1 MEGITSRSR
10 GDLGKS
16 PSRGVRRSKRTSESP
31 IRSVISGKKAAK
43 SAVRVTISSKK
54 ASESPVRGVIS
65 SKKAAKSAM
74 GGSIRCPNRDLVA
87 SFDEKIA
94 WSRAWRASLAGP
106 RAIWA
111 GFYR

>member
-1 MEGITSRSR
+1 MKGITSRSR

-16 PSRGVRRSKRTSESP
+16 PIRGI
-31 IRSVISGKKAAK
+31 IRSEKATESAIRGVISGKKAAK

-65 SKKAAKSAM
+65 HKKASQSAM

-111 GFYR
+111 